1 MAGLLSRLN
10 TAEER
15 PSDYA
20 HINRE
25 SESRKAKRSN
35 FERKTEP
42 NMQGLWDNCR
52 LDDVPG
58 GTADCGKTGTAIS
71 KNSYGESSQIVPDT
85 KRWTQA
91 SRNTVQDNYSSNLH
105 LDISFFKYKDQKL

>member
-15 PSDYA
+15 LSDYA

-42 NMQGLWDNCR
+42 NMQGLWENCR
-52 LDDVPG
+52 QDSVPG
-58 GTADCGKTGTAIS
+58 GKAEHRLGVETLFQTIVTENHTKL
-71 KNSYGESSQIVPDT
+71 VPDT
-85 KRWTQA
+85 GHWIQTSQ
-91 SRNTVQDNYSSNLH
+91 NTLRDNYSFNLY
-105 LDISFFKYKDQKL
+105 LDILFL

>member
-42 NMQGLWDNCR
+42 NMQGLWDSCR
-52 LDDVPG
+52 QDGVPAE
-58 GTADCGKTGTAIS
+58 TADCRKTGTLFQEQLLRIF
-71 KNSYGESSQIVPDT
+71 PDSA
-85 KRWTQA
+85 RHQ
-91 SRNTVQDNYSSNLH
+91 TVDPGILEHCRIIIPSTYT
-105 LDISFFKYKDQKL
+105 

>member
-15 PSDYA
+15 LSDYA
-20 HINRE
+20 HINGE

-42 NMQGLWDNCR
+42 NMQGLWENCR
-52 LDDVPG
+52 QDGVPG
-58 GTADCGKTGTAIS
+58 GKAEHTIRTIVTENHTKL
-71 KNSYGESSQIVPDT
+71 VPDT
-85 KRWTQA
+85 GQWIQTSQ
-91 SRNTVQDNYSSNLH
+91 NTLRDNYSFNLH
-105 LDISFFKYKDQKL
+105 LYISFL

>member
-71 KNSYGESSQIVPDT
+71 KNSYGESSQIVPDPNDGPRHPGT
-85 KRWTQA
+85 LCRIIIPPTY
-91 SRNTVQDNYSSNLH
+91 T
-105 LDISFFKYKDQKL
+105 